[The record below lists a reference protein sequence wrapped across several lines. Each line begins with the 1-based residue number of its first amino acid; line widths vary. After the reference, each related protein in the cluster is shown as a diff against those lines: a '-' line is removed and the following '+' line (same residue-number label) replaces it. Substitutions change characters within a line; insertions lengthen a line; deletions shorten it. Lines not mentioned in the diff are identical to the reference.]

1 MKARILRSDRR
12 RYVILDKI
20 SGIIPH
26 SRICLLLGP
35 PGSGKSTLLQALAGK
50 LDAPDLR
57 ISGEMTYNGHTFKE
71 FVPQRTSAYVN
82 QYDEHMA
89 ELTVRETLDFSRR
102 VQGAGSREGNVNV
115 LTVQGVRLPL
125 KIRSY
130 PAWVCHITPV
140 HSSLV
145 HVGTTQK
152 AEWFEDL
159 SQILQKKI

>member
-12 RYVILDKI
+12 RFIILDKI
-20 SGIIPH
+20 SGVIPP

-50 LDAPDLR
+50 LDSPDLKV
-57 ISGEMTYNGHTFKE
+57 SGEMTYNGHTFKE

-102 VQGAGSREGNVNV
+102 VQGAGSREGTA
-115 LTVQGVRLPL
+115 LSLISQGGQRRDIIFGRWSP
-125 KIRSY
+125 
-130 PAWVCHITPV
+130 
-140 HSSLV
+140 SSRRFSS
-145 HVGTTQK
+145 T
-152 AEWFEDL
+152 
-159 SQILQKKI
+159 I